1 VQHASSRK
9 LVVCSAVF
17 LAPLLTSA
25 LATPIAAAEQ
35 ASAAPAPVK
44 LSQDEADKLIVLRP
58 NNALMARGQRLN
70 GSLTIAYTVDKF
82 GNTTDIVV
90 IGGVD
95 KSGIMT
101 RLGTD
106 EVSKWK
112 YRPYQ
117 LNGQP
122 TPFRT
127 AITLNFPNI

>member
-1 VQHASSRK
+1 
-9 LVVCSAVF
+9 
-17 LAPLLTSA
+17 
-25 LATPIAAAEQ
+25 
-35 ASAAPAPVK
+35 
-44 LSQDEADKLIVLRP
+44 
-58 NNALMARGQRLN
+58 MARGQRLN

-82 GNTTDIVV
+82 GNTSDIVV

-95 KSGIMT
+95 KSGIMI

-112 YRPYQ
+112 YRPHQ

-127 AITLNFPNI
+127 AVTLNFPLKDLRSELCITTRGREPSECGSRHRAVNRTLTRTAAQRL

>member
-1 VQHASSRK
+1 M
-9 LVVCSAVF
+9 
-17 LAPLLTSA
+17 
-25 LATPIAAAEQ
+25 
-35 ASAAPAPVK
+35 
-44 LSQDEADKLIVLRP
+44 SQDEADKLIVLRP